1 MKDLWRDLVWGAVI
15 VAVVWLLAG
24 CQTLKGVQGD
34 AAWLLQTG
42 ADNISVGE

>member
-1 MKDLWRDLVWGAVI
+1 MKYLLWI
-15 VAVVWLLAG
+15 VAVVLLFVAG

-42 ADNISVGE
+42 ADNISTE